1 MSTES
6 TGTCITGRDEAALW
20 RTTRAFLLC
29 FKDNTI
35 LFCYCQKSCCFC
47 CYPRQDHWQLWE
59 LAYALV
65 GRFGSTW
72 DPLHPGSSARLRN
85 VNDGQD
91 LLAGSMKPITWSG
104 IFIHTWPTKGFGLDF
119 IGRVVK
125 GCMLYPD
132 IQDSKPSPPVIAN
145 SWGAEWVLDARNLML
160 QWN

>member
-6 TGTCITGRDEAALW
+6 TGTSITGWDEAALW

-35 LFCYCQKSCCFC
+35 LFCHCQKSCCFC

-72 DPLHPGSSARLRN
+72 DPLHPRVLLGCAMSTMARTCWLEACSPLREVEYLFTPDPPRVSVLTSLGGWSKVACCTLTFRIPN
-85 VNDGQD
+85 
-91 LLAGSMKPITWSG
+91 LPLPWLPTAGG
-104 IFIHTWPTKGFGLDF
+104 
-119 IGRVVK
+119 
-125 GCMLYPD
+125 
-132 IQDSKPSPPVIAN
+132 PS
-145 SWGAEWVLDARNLML
+145 EC
-160 QWN
+160 